1 MLLRRHKLADMDK
14 QAADKPSADSVSKA
28 SEKKQTKKSAKDTK
42 AATETEKKGGAK
54 SGDSED

>member
-1 MLLRRHKLADMDK
+1 MLLRRHKLVDMDK

-28 SEKKQTKKSAKDTK
+28 EKKQTKKSAKDTK